1 MKNIEKKDIKQ
12 KSLKKNVGLNMTKS
26 IMSLIFPLIT
36 FPYSSRI
43 LGPIYIGKVN
53 FAHSVVSYF
62 SLLAALGINVYAIR
76 EAAKLRDNKI
86 KLSIFIKE
94 IFTINLI
101 STVIAYIL
109 FGVAIFLI
117 PTLNEYKKLLCICSA
132 SIIFTTIGMD
142 YLYTALEEFEYITI
156 RSIIFQFISIAL
168 LFIFIHTSEDYF
180 KYAAISVIASVGSNL
195 LNFFHARHF
204 IDFRIKQKLNL
215 GKHLKPIFILFAM
228 NAAINIYTVLDS
240 TMLGFMKG
248 DEAVGIYTA
257 ATKINR
263 IITVMITSISS
274 ILLPRLS
281 YYAKNKN
288 NEDFLRISNKAFNF
302 IMLLSIPSALGLF
315 VLSEPITL
323 LFSGKEYSSAIQ
335 VMKIMNP
342 VIIFISLSNLMGN
355 QILMSVGKENKV
367 LFSVV
372 VGSITNFTM
381 NSIFI
386 PIFGVF
392 GAAIGT
398 LCAEFLVTLIQFI
411 ETRRYFLH
419 KDILD
424 NTIKVVL
431 SSVIMSILVYK
442 VSTFFNNNLIKII
455 IGIPVGIF
463 IYTVLL
469 FIFKN
474 TFFIKFVKE
483 TIVQINNKV
492 KKL

>member
-1 MKNIEKKDIKQ
+1 MKNTKQ
-12 KSLKKNVGLNMTKS
+12 KSLKKNAALNMTKA
-26 IMSLIFPLIT
+26 IMSLVFPLIT

-53 FAHSVVSYF
+53 FAHSIVSYF
-62 SLLAALGINVYAIR
+62 SLIAALGINVYAIR
-76 EAAKLRDNKI
+76 EAAKLRDDKS

-101 STVIAYIL
+101 STAIAYIL
-109 FGVAIFLI
+109 FGIAIFTI
-117 PTLNEYKKLLCICSA
+117 PALNEYRKLLCICSA

-142 YLYTALEEFEYITI
+142 YIYTALEDFEYITI
-156 RSIIFQFISIAL
+156 RSIMFQFISIAF
-168 LFIFIHTSEDYF
+168 LFIFVRTSEDYF

-195 LNFFHARHF
+195 LNFFHSRHF
-204 IDFRIKQKLNL
+204 IDFKIKHKLDL
-215 GKHLKPIFILFAM
+215 KKHLKPIFTLFAM

-240 TMLGFMKG
+240 TMLGFIKG

-263 IITVMITSISS
+263 IVIMMITSISS

-288 NEDFLRISNKAFNF
+288 NEDFLKISNKALNF
-302 IMLLSIPSALGLF
+302 AMLLSIPCALGLS

-323 LFSGKEYSSAIQ
+323 LFSGKEYISSIQ

-342 VIIFISLSNLMGN
+342 VIIFISLSNLTGN
-355 QILMSVGKENKV
+355 QILMSVGKEKKV

-372 VGSITNFTM
+372 IGAITNFTL

-386 PIFGVF
+386 PRYGAI

-411 ETRRYFLH
+411 ESRKYFIY
-419 KDILD
+419 KEFII
-424 NTIKVVL
+424 NGIKVIL
-431 SSVIMSILVYK
+431 ASVIMTIIVYK
-442 VSTFFNNNLIKII
+442 VSMFFNNNILKII
-455 IGIPVGIF
+455 IGITIGVILY
-463 IYTVLL
+463 IL
-469 FIFKN
+469 FLFLFRDK
-474 TFFIKFVKE
+474 FFIIFFKE
-483 TIVQINNKV
+483 IITQIGNKI
-492 KKL
+492 KKTKIR

>member
-1 MKNIEKKDIKQ
+1 MKNAEKIITKQ
-12 KSLKKNVGLNMTKS
+12 KSLKKNAWLNMTKA

-36 FPYSSRI
+36 FPYSSRV

-53 FAHSVVSYF
+53 FAHSIVSYF
-62 SLLAALGINVYAIR
+62 SLIAALGINVYAIR

-101 STVIAYIL
+101 STLIAYIL
-109 FGVAIFLI
+109 FGTAIFLI

-132 SIIFTTIGMD
+132 SMIFTTIGMD
-142 YLYTALEEFEYITI
+142 YLYTALEDFEYITI

-168 LFIFIHTSEDYF
+168 LFIFVHKSEDYF
-180 KYAAISVIASVGSNL
+180 NYAAISVVASVGSNL

-204 IDFRIKQKLNL
+204 IDFKVKQKLNL

-228 NAAINIYTVLDS
+228 NAAINIYTVLDN
-240 TMLGFMKG
+240 TMLGFIKG

-281 YYAKNKN
+281 YYAKNN
-288 NEDFLRISNKAFNF
+288 NKIEFLRISNKALNF
-302 IMLLSIPSALGLF
+302 IILLSVPCAFGLF
-315 VLSEPITL
+315 VLSEPIIL
-323 LFSGKEYSSAIQ
+323 LFSGKEYFSAIQ

-342 VIIFISLSNLMGN
+342 VIIFISLSNLTGN
-355 QILMSVGKENKV
+355 QILMSVGKEKKV
-367 LFSVV
+367 LISVI
-372 VGSITNFTM
+372 VGAITNFTI

-386 PIFGVF
+386 PNYGAL

-398 LCAEFLVTLIQFI
+398 LFAEFLVTLTQFI
-411 ETRRYFLH
+411 ETRKYFIF
-419 KDILD
+419 KDFIG
-424 NTIKVVL
+424 NTLKVVL
-431 SSVIMSILVYK
+431 SSLIMAILVYK
-442 VSTFFNNNLIKII
+442 ISTFFANTIIKTI
-455 IGIPVGIF
+455 IGIVVGILTY
-463 IYTVLL
+463 ILLL
-469 FIFKN
+469 FMLRNK
-474 TFFIKFVKE
+474 FFINFIKE
-483 TIVQINNKV
+483 TIVQINNKM
-492 KKL
+492 KK